1 LDSLCLSVYYDAE
14 NHSSDKARQ
23 MSFPPFKRTLGG
35 LAIVGQEATHQLAS
49 NECCQHEAS
58 KVDVCATRTRLKL
71 HELDPALHCSVVGN
85 CLSPAE
91 LRKLLA
97 KHMDLTGMSDLEIH
111 KKAVSAAGQRSDLSK
126 ALNKALD
133 HRHAGAVQSFSVAKN
148 AASLLE
154 RWKQAWAQGDITG
167 AYWAVLTHKALTADL
182 CQIVFGEVHM
192 LSHLMAAAN
201 RHELKRFV
209 QMERENA
216 ELHKRLEFERCKKQE
231 LVQERDQLAEKVRQ
245 QAVEFEQRTAQL
257 RMESSE
263 RAAASFP
270 RQVADLQTQRREH
283 AERIAQASQNLVLQ
297 LKEELAGVKQHRQY
311 LLEDLAAA
319 ETELQCLSGASN
331 GQVSMAADNKTLLHA
346 KKVLYVGGRPSS
358 SPAIRDYVHRYGG
371 EFLHHDGGLE
381 DRKGLLDRL
390 LPRAS
395 LVVFP
400 VDCVDHDSVAK
411 LKRLSER
418 HQVPFIPLRSASLAS
433 FAAAIKREFIDCHS
447 EAVPRF
453 PLCLRHS

>member
-1 LDSLCLSVYYDAE
+1 
-14 NHSSDKARQ
+14 

-35 LAIVGQEATHQLAS
+35 LALVGQEAAHKLAS
-49 NECCQHEAS
+49 NECCEHGAS
-58 KVDVCATRTRLKL
+58 VVDVCATRTRLKL
-71 HELDPALHCSVVGN
+71 HELDPVLHCSVVGN
-85 CLSPAE
+85 CLSPSE

-97 KHMDLTGMSDLEIH
+97 KHMDLAGMSDLEIH
-111 KKAVSAAGQRSDLSK
+111 KKAVSAAGQRGDLSK
-126 ALNKALD
+126 QLNKALD
-133 HRHAGAVQSFSVAKN
+133 QRHAGAIQSFSAAKN
-148 AASLLE
+148 AVSLLE

-167 AYWAVLTHKALTADL
+167 AYWAVLTHKALTPDL

-201 RHELKRFV
+201 RHELKHFIE
-209 QMERENA
+209 MERENA
-216 ELHKRLEFERCKKQE
+216 ELHKRLELERSKKQE
-231 LVQERDQLAEKVRQ
+231 LIQERDRLAEQVRQ
-245 QAVEFEQRTAQL
+245 QAVEFEQRTARL
-257 RMESSE
+257 RMESNE
-263 RAAASFP
+263 WATASLT
-270 RQVADLQTQRREH
+270 QQMADLQTQRREQ
-283 AERIAQASQNLVLQ
+283 AERMAQASQNLVQQ
-297 LKEELAGVKQHRQY
+297 LKEELAAVKQHRQY

-319 ETELQCLSGASN
+319 EAELHYLSGAST
-331 GQVSMAADNKTLLHA
+331 GQADMATDSKALLQA

-400 VDCVDHDSVAK
+400 VDCVDHDSAAK

-418 HQVPFIPLRSASLAS
+418 HQVPFIPLRSTSLAC
-433 FAAAIKREFIDCHS
+433 FAAAIKREFIDNRS
-447 EAVPRF
+447 DAASRF

>member
-1 LDSLCLSVYYDAE
+1 MFGRILRFCKPP
-14 NHSSDKARQ
+14 SDKVRK
-23 MSFPPFKRTLGG
+23 MSLPPFKRALGG
-35 LAIVGQEATHQLAS
+35 LAIVGQEAAHQLVGDG
-49 NECCQHEAS
+49 CCEHEAS
-58 KVDVCATRTRLKL
+58 GVDVCYTRTRLKL

-85 CLSPAE
+85 CLSPSE

-97 KHMDLTGMSDLEIH
+97 KHMDLKGMSDLEIH
-111 KKAVSAAGQRSDLSK
+111 KKAVSAAGQRGELAK
-126 ALNKALD
+126 VLNKALD
-133 HRHAGAVQSFSVAKN
+133 QRHAGAIQSFSAAKDT
-148 AASLLE
+148 ASLIE
-154 RWKQAWAQGDITG
+154 RWKQAWAQGDVTG

-182 CQIVFGEVHM
+182 CQTVFGEVHM

-209 QMERENA
+209 TMEKENS
-216 ELHKRLEFERCKKQE
+216 ELQKRLEIERSKKQE
-231 LVQERDQLAEKVRQ
+231 LLQERDELTEQLRQ
-245 QAVEFEQRTAQL
+245 QTVEFEQRTAQL
-257 RMESSE
+257 RMESNE
-263 RAAASFP
+263 RAMPSSS
-270 RQVADLQTQRREH
+270 QQMADLQAQRRER
-283 AERIAQASQNLVLQ
+283 AERAIQESQQLVLQ
-297 LKEELAGVKQHRQY
+297 LKEELASVKQHSQY

-319 ETELQCLSGASN
+319 EAELHYLGESRKGQSN
-331 GQVSMAADNKTLLHA
+331 TAAHNQTLLQA
-346 KKVLYVGGRPSS
+346 KTVLYVGGRPSS
-358 SPAIRDYVHRYGG
+358 SPAIRDYIHRNGG

-418 HQVPFIPLRSASLAS
+418 HQIPFIPLRSASLAC
-433 FAAAIKREFIDCHS
+433 FAAAIKREFVEDDNQ
-447 EAVPRF
+447 AATRF